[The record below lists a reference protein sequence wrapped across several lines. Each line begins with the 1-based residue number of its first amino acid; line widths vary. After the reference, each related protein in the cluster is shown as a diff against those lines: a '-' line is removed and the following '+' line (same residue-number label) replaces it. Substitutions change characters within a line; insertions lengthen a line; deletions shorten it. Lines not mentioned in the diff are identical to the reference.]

1 MSQKV
6 ETYISCHSSILL
18 FTNNKKFY
26 LIQYIAWETT
36 CQLKAQFS
44 GESVTFWG
52 SSVKVKLLHNFY
64 ISANEMYMGML
75 FLTNTKNVK
84 AQTWPKSSMGRIIY
98 SKSWMT
104 QDLSK
109 MLHLWESHISK
120 IDEQKRFEKLNLIK
134 IWFGLSEDMS
144 ITDHMC

>member
-1 MSQKV
+1 
-6 ETYISCHSSILL
+6 
-18 FTNNKKFY
+18 
-26 LIQYIAWETT
+26 
-36 CQLKAQFS
+36 
-44 GESVTFWG
+44 
-52 SSVKVKLLHNFY
+52 
-64 ISANEMYMGML
+64 MYMGML